1 MKISIDATGQDPIYK
16 QIVKVIEKAVR
27 EQKLAPGQQVE
38 SMNELADRLNISK
51 ETVKKAYGILAD
63 KGIIVPKQGKGFYAA
78 DLSAKEHPH
87 VLVLFDK
94 FSVYKQA
101 IYNALAERLG
111 HGAELTIHT
120 HNQSLDLLEYYL
132 NNHLDLFDFYVVT
145 PHFPL
150 DENSQARAVK
160 LLSRIPNRKLILLDR
175 LQPGFPGNFG
185 AVYQDFESDIYGG
198 LAQGAGEQ
206 SPITQLR
213 VITLPTSLYGSHI
226 RMGVE
231 RFAMDYHIP
240 VEFMTQAPS
249 NINKGDTFLVL
260 NSQLDAGLVDLV
272 RKINES
278 GLSIGSDVRIIA
290 YNDFETNELVLGG
303 LTTVSTDFREMGY
316 QAAEMIL
323 ERKLRKVHCPFK
335 MIRRRTF

>member
-16 QIVKVIEKAVR
+16 QIVKVVEKAVR
-27 EQKLAPGQQVE
+27 EQKLPPGQQVE

-78 DLSAKEHPH
+78 DLSAEGHPH

-101 IYNALAERLG
+101 IYNAMAKRLG
-111 HGAELTIHT
+111 HSAELTIHT
-120 HNQSLDLLEYYL
+120 HDQSLDLLEYYL

-150 DENSQARAVK
+150 DEESQARAVK
-160 LLSRIPNRKLILLDR
+160 LLSRIPNRKLIMLDR
-175 LQPGFPGNFG
+175 LQPGFPGNYG

-198 LAQGAGEQ
+198 LAQGVGDQ
-206 SPITQLR
+206 DSISQLR
-213 VITLPTSLYGSHI
+213 VITLPTSLYGSLI
-226 RMGVE
+226 RKGVE

-240 VEFMTQAPS
+240 VEFMTQAPDT
-249 NINKGDTFLVL
+249 IKKGDTFLVL
-260 NSQLDAGLVDLV
+260 NSQLNAGLVDLV

-323 ERKLRKVHCPFK
+323 ERKLRKIHCPFK